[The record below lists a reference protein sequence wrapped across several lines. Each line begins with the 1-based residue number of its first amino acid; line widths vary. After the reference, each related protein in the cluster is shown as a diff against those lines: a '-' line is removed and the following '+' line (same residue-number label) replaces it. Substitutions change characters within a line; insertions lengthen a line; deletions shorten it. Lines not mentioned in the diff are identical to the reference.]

1 MFTNELRAI
10 MSART
15 DGGEPSRYCL
25 GHASTSRRRRH
36 HRHRNRRPC
45 GSAVGGPQS
54 RLAGGP
60 ASLPTDAPT
69 TVRRMYARGGGVIL
83 QRR

>member
-15 DGGEPSRYCL
+15 DDGEPSR
-25 GHASTSRRRRH
+25 AFTAADT
-36 HRHRNRRPC
+36 RRP
-45 GSAVGGPQS
+45 STAAVSRAARRWGGPRS

-60 ASLPTDAPT
+60 AGLPTDAPT
-69 TVRRMYARGGGVIL
+69 TVHRIYARGGGVIL
-83 QRR
+83 QQR